1 MSDLDICQDG
11 VKGLNIVK
19 SPVPDLR
26 VDYQPSMLIC
36 GSEYVETALTTS
48 CYVTRYV
55 RDGPNRPIRN
65 RIPGLIQKWSYSK
78 SLKMTHVGRS
88 TIFFGTFKHDH
99 LRI

>member
-36 GSEYVETALTTS
+36 GSEYVETALKTS

-65 RIPGLIQKWSYSK
+65 RIPGLIQKMELLEVIENDTCGSFNN
-78 SLKMTHVGRS
+78 
-88 TIFFGTFKHDH
+88 FFWNFQA
-99 LRI
+99 